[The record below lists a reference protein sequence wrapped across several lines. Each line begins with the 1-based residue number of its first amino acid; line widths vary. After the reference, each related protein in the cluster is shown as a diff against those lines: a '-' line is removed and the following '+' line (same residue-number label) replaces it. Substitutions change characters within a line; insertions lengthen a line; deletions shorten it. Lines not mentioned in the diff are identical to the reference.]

1 MLLSRTE
8 SLLPRPKLYRNMIR
22 NFNHQKWQKIITA
35 YHRQVGRHVRSLTNF
50 LHDLLCNPYTI
61 PTEKWQFAAVLPFL
75 TQKTLRASFG
85 VNIQDIHCQKP
96 TYVVKRCCFRVWR
109 SPDKSHN
116 ALRNQPLFHLFAGA
130 LSCIFC
136 GSWYWTAEV
145 SSCFF
150 HSCIK
155 MCDVTSCSLHFT
167 LNQDTFDGSRPSE
180 ITAAVEVQ

>member
-96 TYVVKRCCFRVWR
+96 TNVVVFEFGAHLINPTMRCEINRCSIYLQAHYHVF
-109 SPDKSHN
+109 
-116 ALRNQPLFHLFAGA
+116 F
-130 LSCIFC
+130 
-136 GSWYWTAEV
+136 AEV
-145 SSCFF
+145 DIERLRWVLVFLILASKCV
-150 HSCIK
+150 
-155 MCDVTSCSLHFT
+155 M
-167 LNQDTFDGSRPSE
+167 
-180 ITAAVEVQ
+180 